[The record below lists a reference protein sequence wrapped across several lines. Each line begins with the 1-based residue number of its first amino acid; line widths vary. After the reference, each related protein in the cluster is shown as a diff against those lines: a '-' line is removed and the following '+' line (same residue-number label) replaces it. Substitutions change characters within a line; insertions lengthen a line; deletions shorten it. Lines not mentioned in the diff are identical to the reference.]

1 MKCNSSN
8 ELNNNSIIIDEASVS
23 DSEFINELQ
32 NIATISNNENFA
44 KTTDD
49 CMLINQFTV
58 DENNLIKSSEP
69 IAISKKLLENNLI
82 TSPVILEDDLH
93 TESLI
98 NENSNTGIPSDK
110 TSIKD
115 NAILSETSNNNDL
128 LGNNNFKLN
137 LSVNKRE
144 KSSSSEKDL
153 RFQSDTHF
161 NNELPIGLSIVN
173 KSSINN
179 SNSVGEYYKLE
190 YEEYN
195 NIIMYPRTVQKD
207 CATYGDENI
216 APNVNTFSA
225 HSVFP

>member
-144 KSSSSEKDL
+144 KSSSSEK
-153 RFQSDTHF
+153 
-161 NNELPIGLSIVN
+161 LPLLSYRHILILMPTLFPHIQFFHDCLFMS
-173 KSSINN
+173 KKKIQDKKRE
-179 SNSVGEYYKLE
+179 SVRKDFRLLQLVLNREHG
-190 YEEYN
+190 
-195 NIIMYPRTVQKD
+195 TQK
-207 CATYGDENI
+207 I
-216 APNVNTFSA
+216 
-225 HSVFP
+225 